1 MRYGYIYKITI
12 PVSGKNMSYIGQKKS
27 NTVCENYFG
36 SGRKINDW
44 FKKHTGY
51 KSRCCPASEAI
62 KVGVKREILCWCNDA
77 QTLSNREIE
86 FINKQREIGD
96 CLNIADGG
104 ENGWSKESHAK
115 SVGTRK
121 KNGSYKHTEEQKLAI
136 SLRMKG
142 KKLNI
147 SPKGHQ
153 KLSEKMKGSNNPMS
167 KEKGGH
173 TKEWRELH
181 SKQMKGRKH
190 DYCAKKVI
198 CLETKQIFRS
208 VNDAGNW
215 AGCAGVLISMV
226 CKKAVIKGY
235 QCKTAKGYHFSFL
248 EDYNE

>member
-1 MRYGYIYKITI
+1 MCYGYVYKITI
-12 PVSGKNMSYIGQKKS
+12 PVRGKNMTYIGQKKGS
-27 NTVCENYFG
+27 EVDEKYFG
-36 SGRKINDW
+36 SGTKINDW

-51 KSRCCPASEAI
+51 KSRCCPKESAESA
-62 KVGVKREILCWCNDA
+62 GVIREIIAWCNDKEE
-77 QTLSNREIE
+77 LSQKEILY
-86 FINKQREIGD
+86 IAKQRDLGD

-115 SVGTRK
+115 SVETRK
-121 KNGSYKHTEEQKLAI
+121 KNGSYRHTEEQKLAMSSI
-136 SLRMKG
+136 MKG

-153 KLSEKMKGSNNPMS
+153 KLSKKMKGSNNPMS

-215 AGCAGVLISMV
+215 AGCTGALIGMV
-226 CKKAVIKGY
+226 CKKAVSKGY